1 MPEFRIGAIDTDF
14 STDERERI
22 DFCFLQTTT
31 TPQVDTRDYVP
42 SRTLTA
48 TDTIVYLAPA
58 FRLVVI
64 VEIHRMY

>member
-1 MPEFRIGAIDTDF
+1 MR
-14 STDERERI
+14 ERERI
-22 DFCFLQTTT
+22 DFRFLQTTT

-64 VEIHRMY
+64 VKIHRMY